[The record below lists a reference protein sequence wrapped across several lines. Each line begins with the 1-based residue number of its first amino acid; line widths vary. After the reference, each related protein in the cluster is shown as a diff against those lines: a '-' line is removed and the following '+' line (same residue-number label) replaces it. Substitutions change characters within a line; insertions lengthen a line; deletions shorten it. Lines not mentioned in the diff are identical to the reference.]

1 MGYDI
6 FINGVKA
13 DERDFEVMDFDISH
27 CKKRFLAKMQG
38 KRIDYFID

>member
-1 MGYDI
+1 MKEYEI

-13 DERDFEVMDFDISH
+13 SFKDFAMMSLAIKLG
-27 CKKRFLAKMQG
+27 KKFVAKMQG